1 MTWRLSFY
9 KTNND
14 LPFTK
19 SFQNIIND
27 KLMKRIQ
34 IKSKTTKQKKI
45 YTYRRTSFLI
55 HNSLNQLQSKLNMK
69 NAAVIPSATGAGL
82 RLH

>member
-34 IKSKTTKQKKI
+34 IKSKTTKQKKYI
-45 YTYRRTSFLI
+45 PTEGPHSLSII
-55 HNSLNQLQSKLNMK
+55 H
-69 NAAVIPSATGAGL
+69 
-82 RLH
+82 